1 MFSQKYVCLFRRGHP
16 LDGRSVSPD
25 DFQRAEHL
33 HLVSAGTIH
42 GQVDELMRGANIQRD
57 VRLTI
62 PHLISA
68 GHILRSTDLVATVT
82 ETLAASLAEPFRLAY
97 SAIPSICPRGWH
109 QAVLARQGAP
119 VAAAS
124 VAAGNGCRAVW
135 QRRWLIQM
143 LSSGQRGFTSKAY

>member
-25 DFQRAEHL
+25 DFQRTEHL

-97 SAIPSICPRGWH
+97 SAIPSICPEVGIKLYWH
-109 QAVLARQGAP
+109 ARVHQSALHQWLRAM
-119 VAAAS
+119 VAELFGS
-124 VAAGNGCRAVW
+124 AAG
-135 QRRWLIQM
+135 
-143 LSSGQRGFTSKAY
+143 

>member
-97 SAIPSICPRGWH
+97 SAIPSICPEVGIKLYWH
-109 QAVLARQGAP
+109 ARVHQSALHQWLRAM
-119 VAAAS
+119 VAELFGS
-124 VAAGNGCRAVW
+124 AAG
-135 QRRWLIQM
+135 
-143 LSSGQRGFTSKAY
+143 